1 VLSAIKLSWAGQVN
15 STTFIQANSTRPM
28 LTRLTILSFLS
39 FKKVII
45 AMVKLDTVSQH
56 QTSIDDE

>member
-1 VLSAIKLSWAGQVN
+1 
-15 STTFIQANSTRPM
+15 
-28 LTRLTILSFLS
+28 LS

-56 QTSIDDE
+56 QTSIDDEWIKVFNWLIGLEYQRSFQELLVANCTWETDT